1 MGARNPWRYSGPATG
16 CSVRC
21 LILAK
26 RRKPPRNAR
35 RNAGLPR
42 CGRNASVGSTRIPNR
57 AAGTT
62 GASGG
67 GDRVSDGVLKLGQDD
82 ALSTSHYHDS
92 GSSIVRQVVPGRGR
106 RERLAPCARNKTP
119 LRSTAAWPARR
130 AHAAPTEPVA
140 GRRRRGYAPQGP
152 KRWASAVRRT
162 HDQQPAGATRASAS
176 CARNKTPL
184 RSTAAWP
191 ARRARPAP
199 REAPAE
205 RRWRREAP
213 PAYSTETRVTAGR
226 ASGLVDGR
234 RRPSTALHAAETP
247 PRAAAGCVATAAAR
261 LAAVDPASPLGAAY
275 ILDRD
280 SGHGWESV
288 GAVDGRR

>member
-1 MGARNPWRYSGPATG
+1 MSHFGQKKKAAPERPPE
-16 CSVRC
+16 
-21 LILAK
+21 
-26 RRKPPRNAR
+26 RRFAAMWPKCQCRIN
-35 RNAGLPR
+35 
-42 CGRNASVGSTRIPNR
+42 RIPNR

-67 GDRVSDGVLKLGQDD
+67 GDRVSDGVLKLGQD

-130 AHAAPTEPVA
+130 A
-140 GRRRRGYAPQGP
+140 
-152 KRWASAVRRT
+152 
-162 HDQQPAGATRASAS
+162 
-176 CARNKTPL
+176 
-184 RSTAAWP
+184 
-191 ARRARPAP
+191 RPAP
-199 REAPAE
+199 RDTPAE

-234 RRPSTALHAAETP
+234 RRPTTALHAAETP

-280 SGHGWESV
+280 SGHGRESD
-288 GAVDGRR
+288 GAGRRPPAT

>member
-1 MGARNPWRYSGPATG
+1 MRRGPLLGGLEISGPATG

-21 LILAK
+21 LISAK
-26 RRKPPRNAR
+26 RRKPRAETP
-35 RNAGLPR
+35 AGTPVCR
-42 CGRNASVGSTRIPNR
+42 DVAEMPVCRISRIPNR

-67 GDRVSDGVLKLGQDD
+67 GDRVSDGVLKLGQD
-82 ALSTSHYHDS
+82 ALSTSHHDS

-119 LRSTAAWPARR
+119 LRSTSAWPARR

-162 HDQQPAGATRASAS
+162 HDQQPAGATLASAS

-226 ASGLVDGR
+226 ATGLVDG
-234 RRPSTALHAAETP
+234 A
-247 PRAAAGCVATAAAR
+247 
-261 LAAVDPASPLGAAY
+261 DPL
-275 ILDRD
+275 
-280 SGHGWESV
+280 SG
-288 GAVDGRR
+288 

>member
-1 MGARNPWRYSGPATG
+1 MWPKCQCRIN
-16 CSVRC
+16 
-21 LILAK
+21 
-26 RRKPPRNAR
+26 
-35 RNAGLPR
+35 
-42 CGRNASVGSTRIPNR
+42 RIPT
-57 AAGTT
+57 GTT

-67 GDRVSDGVLKLGQDD
+67 GDRVSDGVLKLGQD

-234 RRPSTALHAAETP
+234 RRPTTALHAAETP

-261 LAAVDPASPLGAAY
+261 LVAVDPASPLGAAY

-280 SGHGWESV
+280 SGHGRESD
-288 GAVDGRR
+288 GAGRRPPAT